1 MAELWLAR
9 GISGSVTP
17 ELQMAKDELLGVKCS
32 SSGGSASE
40 GERLGP
46 ADGAAESTP
55 RSVLSVTH
63 MQEDKQPPA
72 LTVLPAPRGAEPWPS
87 PHPASCCCSC
97 TQRAPERALQHPGA
111 LGTQPQ
117 PRRQRDLSQ
126 VQVLV
131 P

>member
-46 ADGAAESTP
+46 ADGAAESIP
-55 RSVLSVTH
+55 QSLLS
-63 MQEDKQPPA
+63 
-72 LTVLPAPRGAEPWPS
+72 LT
-87 PHPASCCCSC
+87 CM
-97 TQRAPERALQHPGA
+97 
-111 LGTQPQ
+111 
-117 PRRQRDLSQ
+117 
-126 VQVLV
+126 
-131 P
+131 